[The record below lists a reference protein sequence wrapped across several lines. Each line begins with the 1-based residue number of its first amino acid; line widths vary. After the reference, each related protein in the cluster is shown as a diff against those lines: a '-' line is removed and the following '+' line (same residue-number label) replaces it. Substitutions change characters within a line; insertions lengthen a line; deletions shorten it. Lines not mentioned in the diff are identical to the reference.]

1 MLTELGKGTIF
12 AFTSVLGTAIDLSI
26 AGLLL
31 GGGVAITGAAAGG
44 TLALGIT
51 GSTILGASNI
61 VLALPT
67 LMYSVKFTSKQTVY
81 GIGMEPMSPSLLTEL
96 GKGTIFAFTSVLAS
110 AIDITFIPL
119 TLTGAAGAA
128 GARLASDRFR
138 RRDPMQGS
146 LTARARSAIANAEAA
161 GAPVESSMVE
171 DSQGILDEYD
181 NLVAAQAA
189 EAAERQRAEA
199 AERQRAEAAEQERQ
213 RAQAAEAA
221 EAAEA
226 AAEQQRAEAAA
237 EQQRAEAAA
246 EQQRAEAAEA
256 AEAADRAAA
265 EQQRAEQQRA
275 EQQREAD
282 RAAEAADRQ
291 RVMDSVV
298 PRAARDAV
306 AEVDAKVDA
315 MVGKGWSNNRKM
327 KYYKEIG
334 VNVPMKPTTE
344 TTEKQQLDHLTSLRS
359 FRLEPNTIDEAIV
372 KVREAWEE
380 MRGEERKK
388 AVEIQGAPLVSLG
401 GAKKRRKRVIKSRRK
416 RTHRRVKKY

>member
-1 MLTELGKGTIF
+1 
-12 AFTSVLGTAIDLSI
+12 
-26 AGLLL
+26 
-31 GGGVAITGAAAGG
+31 
-44 TLALGIT
+44 
-51 GSTILGASNI
+51 
-61 VLALPT
+61 
-67 LMYSVKFTSKQTVY
+67 
-81 GIGMEPMSPSLLTEL
+81 MEPMSPSLLTEL

-265 EQQRAEQQRA
+265 EQQRAEQQR
-275 EQQREAD
+275 EAD